1 MTTGTNLQLTYDE
14 NTDSWSYQNVDY
26 EYPASSTNSWSG
38 YTTPDP
44 EFEYAPS
51 EDQEQEQDND
61 TVCPPGYIYDT
72 TLLQCVPDPNYQ
84 APMYAGEP
92 GIEGERDYA
101 RDAQESF
108 IEFDASTPSG
118 REAMYEHGLEHG
130 YFTTDTSKGGA
141 YKFKGPKKT
150 GMTLF
155 GLQGLAQFG
164 EDRQYDRYINELARE
179 DAKRKAAGQTPIL
192 AQAVGFF
199 GLAESFKN
207 WGRYAMDV
215 ASNIQDTTTGFQR
228 ADTPIYKS
236 GGDPLSEKIAR
247 VTSPMT
253 ASETV
258 QTGLD
263 FKDRLSEE
271 RKQEIHEE
279 KLKQEQIETEKKLRE
294 DLGRDTSSQV
304 PTYVDTVQDR
314 QEQRDKQRQVQ
325 ERDKYVSESGSKPSG
340 HPGRETKKE
349 SSSQITRQTRPTGHQ
364 R

>member
-26 EYPASSTNSWSG
+26 EYPSSSTNSWSG
-38 YTTPDP
+38 YTTADPAFEFAPEEPTTTTPSPD
-44 EFEYAPS
+44 
-51 EDQEQEQDND
+51 EDP
-61 TVCPPGYIYDT
+61 CPPGYTYDT

-118 REAMYEHGLEHG
+118 REAMYEHGLSHG

-150 GMTLF
+150 GITLF

-179 DAKRKAAGQTPIL
+179 DAKRKAAGQSPIL

-199 GLAESFKN
+199 GLAESFRN
-207 WGRYAMDV
+207 WGNYAMDV
-215 ASNIQDTTTGFQR
+215 AANIHDTTTGFQ
-228 ADTPIYKS
+228 
-236 GGDPLSEKIAR
+236 
-247 VTSPMT
+247 
-253 ASETV
+253 TV
-258 QTGLD
+258 SSRTFEDQEAEL
-263 FKDRLSEE
+263 EQE

-304 PTYVDTVQDR
+304 PTYVDTAQDAAAA
-314 QEQRDKQRQVQ
+314 E
-325 ERDKYVSESGSKPSG
+325 
-340 HPGRETKKE
+340 
-349 SSSQITRQTRPTGHQ
+349 PTGDEWQPDYSGAVADQQQQAAEAGQTHKQ
-364 R
+364 FMSDLDAVQ

>member
-1 MTTGTNLQLTYDE
+1 
-14 NTDSWSYQNVDY
+14 
-26 EYPASSTNSWSG
+26 
-38 YTTPDP
+38 
-44 EFEYAPS
+44 
-51 EDQEQEQDND
+51 
-61 TVCPPGYIYDT
+61 
-72 TLLQCVPDPNYQ
+72 
-84 APMYAGEP
+84 MYAGEP

-118 REAMYEHGLEHG
+118 REAMYEHGLSHG

-179 DAKRKAAGQTPIL
+179 DAKRRAAGQSPIL

-215 ASNIQDTTTGFQR
+215 VSNIQDTTTGFQEPTKTAATIP
-228 ADTPIYKS
+228 ADTDILAP
-236 GGDPLSEKIAR
+236 
-247 VTSPMT
+247 
-253 ASETV
+253 
-258 QTGLD
+258 
-263 FKDRLSEE
+263 KDKLAEE

-279 KLKQEQIETEKKLRE
+279 KLKQERIETEKKLRE
-294 DLGRDTSSQV
+294 DLGKDTSSQV
-304 PTYVDTVQDR
+304 PTYVDTAQDAAAA
-314 QEQRDKQRQVQ
+314 E
-325 ERDKYVSESGSKPSG
+325 
-340 HPGRETKKE
+340 
-349 SSSQITRQTRPTGHQ
+349 PTGDEWQPDYSGAVADQQQQAAEAGQTHKQ
-364 R
+364 FMSDLDAVQ

>member
-26 EYPASSTNSWSG
+26 EYPSGSTNSWSG
-38 YTTPDP
+38 YTTADPAFEFAPEEPTTTTPSPD
-44 EFEYAPS
+44 
-51 EDQEQEQDND
+51 EDP
-61 TVCPPGYIYDT
+61 CPPGYTYDT

-118 REAMYEHGLEHG
+118 REAMYEHGLSHG

-179 DAKRKAAGQTPIL
+179 DAKRRAAGQSPIL

-199 GLAESFKN
+199 GLAESFRN
-207 WGRYAMDV
+207 WGSYAMDV
-215 ASNIQDTTTGFQR
+215 AANIHDTTTGFQEPTKTAATIP
-228 ADTPIYKS
+228 ADTDILAP
-236 GGDPLSEKIAR
+236 
-247 VTSPMT
+247 
-253 ASETV
+253 
-258 QTGLD
+258 
-263 FKDRLSEE
+263 KDRLAEE

-314 QEQRDKQRQVQ
+314 QEQKDKQRQVETEKKLREDLGRDISSQVPTYVDTAQDRQ
-325 ERDKYVSESGSKPSG
+325 EQRDKR
-340 HPGRETKKE
+340 RETKKE